1 MPRGPGWTRSP
12 SARPLAR
19 CRQSSFR
26 LTGQS
31 RLILRITRGRGPGPE
46 ELLPGF
52 AAGAFET
59 ADGLFVATDL
69 GGDGFEATA
78 QLVDLDG
85 LAGQGSGVAIADAV
99 LVDNGVQVGPPVE
112 DDPADPGA
120 GGYFGERDC
129 CPAAASSAQAASTRA
144 CSSWSAGTGVG
155 DEQVEP
161 VDEARVPGGFGA
173 PAAGGGVGGERFGV
187 GPLQLHDQQEAGV
200 GMEVRT
206 MLADVGVGAGA
217 LGGGAQAIAVDQPG
231 LDQRRVPPVAAGDD
245 GQLQLGPVAGQQGA
259 ELGQG

>member
-1 MPRGPGWTRSP
+1 MPRGPGRTRSP

-31 RLILRITRGRGPGPE
+31 RLILWITRGPGAGGRGPG

-85 LAGQGSGVAIADAV
+85 LAGQGGGVAAAGAV
-99 LVDNGVQVGPPVE
+99 LVDDGVQVGPPVE
-112 DDPADPGA
+112 GDPADPGA
-120 GGYFGERDC
+120 GGYLGERDC
-129 CPAAASSAQAASTRA
+129 CPAAAGSAQAASTRA
-144 CSSWSAGTGVG
+144 CSSWSAGTGV
-155 DEQVEP
+155 
-161 VDEARVPGGFGA
+161 
-173 PAAGGGVGGERFGV
+173 AG
-187 GPLQLHDQQEAGV
+187 
-200 GMEVRT
+200 
-206 MLADVGVGAGA
+206 
-217 LGGGAQAIAVDQPG
+217 
-231 LDQRRVPPVAAGDD
+231 
-245 GQLQLGPVAGQQGA
+245 
-259 ELGQG
+259 